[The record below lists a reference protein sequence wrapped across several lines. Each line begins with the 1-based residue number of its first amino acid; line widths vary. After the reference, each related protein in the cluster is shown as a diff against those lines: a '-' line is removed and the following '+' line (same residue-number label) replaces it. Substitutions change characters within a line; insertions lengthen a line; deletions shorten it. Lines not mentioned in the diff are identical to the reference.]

1 VFGLAEQRVLL
12 NSHYTALAGH
22 WQQPLELLQ
31 TLSPEQMG
39 HCVPPSA
46 RTSFTQVWLVPHRV
60 LQLPSLA
67 CGSEEHGQTPG
78 KVSLATAV
86 NRLPTCMPVCSTR
99 YMERVVFVVATEGG
113 PVVTHRRQITA
124 AWLTATLRTAGH
136 LPSGNVATLAVEQ
149 WRGRS

>member
-22 WQQPLELLQ
+22 WQQPLDVLQ

-46 RTSFTQVWLVPHRV
+46 RTSFTLVWLVPHRL

-78 KVSLATAV
+78 KVSLG
-86 NRLPTCMPVCSTR
+86 N
-99 YMERVVFVVATEGG
+99 GG
-113 PVVTHRRQITA
+113 QPFPDVH
-124 AWLTATLRTAGH
+124 AGMLH
-136 LPSGNVATLAVEQ
+136 TVH
-149 WRGRS
+149 GRSCICGRG